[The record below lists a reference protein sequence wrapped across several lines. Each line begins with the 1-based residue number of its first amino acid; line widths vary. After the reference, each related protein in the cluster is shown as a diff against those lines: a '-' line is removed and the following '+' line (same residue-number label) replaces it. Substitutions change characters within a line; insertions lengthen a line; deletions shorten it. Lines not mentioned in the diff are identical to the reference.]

1 MSFIEVF
8 AWIVL
13 VVLLATF
20 VVVVV
25 ALGVMPG
32 GQKHHMTE
40 GDLR

>member
-13 VVLLATF
+13 VELVATF

-25 ALGVMPG
+25 ALDVMQG
-32 GQKHHMTE
+32 RRNIT
-40 GDLR
+40 

>member
-1 MSFIEVF
+1 MCFIEVF
-8 AWIVL
+8 AWIV
-13 VVLLATF
+13 VVLFATF
-20 VVVVV
+20 VVVV